1 MTVHK
6 YGGSSVATPER
17 IIHVAERVKAA
28 WQRAPVAVVVSAMGD
43 TTDDLLGLLRQV
55 AHDPPAREV
64 DLLLAAGEQISAAL
78 LAAALEDRGVPARAL
93 LGWQAGFATDGVHRK
108 ARIREV
114 DPARVRAVL
123 AEGAV
128 PVVAGFQGLHAG
140 EVTTLGRG
148 GSDTTAVALAAAL
161 GCQRCEIYSDVD
173 GVYTAD
179 PRVVPDARR
188 LRALSYEEMMEMAH
202 MGAQVLQIRAVELA
216 EARRL
221 TIVAR
226 STFADGPGTEIREV
240 DPTESEMTVRGVAH
254 DRNIAKVTIRG
265 VPDRPGF
272 AHRLFAALAGHGVN
286 VDTIVQS
293 APRDGRSDIVFTV
306 ARDDLPRTIEVAR
319 AAAEEVGAESAAAE
333 EDVAMVSAVG
343 AGMVTRPG
351 VAATMFGA
359 LAQAGVNI
367 EAITTSEIKISC
379 LIREADVEAAVRAVH
394 AAFGLGHG
402 KA

>member
-1 MTVHK
+1 MHK
-6 YGGSSVATPER
+6 YGGSSVASPER

-28 WQRAPVAVVVSAMGD
+28 WAQGPLAVVVSAMGD
-43 TTDDLLGLLRQV
+43 TTDDLLALLRQV

-78 LAAALEDRGVPARAL
+78 LAAALQERGVPARAL
-93 LGWQAGFATDGVHRK
+93 LGWQAGFATDAVHRK
-108 ARIREV
+108 ARIRDV
-114 DPARVRAVL
+114 DPARVQAIL

-140 EVTTLGRG
+140 EITTLGRG

-161 GCQRCEIYSDVD
+161 GCARCEIYSDVD

-188 LRALSYEEMMEMAH
+188 LAVLSYEEMMEMAH

-226 STFADGPGTEIREV
+226 STFAGGPGTEIREV
-240 DPTESEMTVRGVAH
+240 DPTESEMSVRGVAH

-272 AHRLFAALAGHGVN
+272 AHRLFAALAGHSVN

-293 APRDGRSDIVFTV
+293 APRDGCSDIVFTV
-306 ARDDLPRTIEVAR
+306 AREDLPRTVEVAGQ
-319 AAAEEVGAESAAAE
+319 AAAEVGADASAE
-333 EDVAMVSAVG
+333 QDVAMVSAVG

-351 VAATMFGA
+351 VAAAMFGA
-359 LAQAGVNI
+359 LAEAGINI

-379 LIREADVEAAVRAVH
+379 LIRERDVEAAVRAVH
-394 AAFGLGHG
+394 AAFGLGQA